1 MRVLEVVKNKNRILH
16 YLVVNSKGQQAKITK
31 DALVKEIEAGNVENA
46 KIQHYNGSTIVR
58 IDKTCNKKENNYTEL
73 CGEQV
78 IKTLK
83 ILEKGTPLRIKS
95 SPNFDF
101 EQVIYTG
108 IKEVQGQT
116 VFTFFNNEGLSGC
129 FGLSERF
136 IINYKIEMQLNNNEP
151 EKVAYLLS
159 EVKKFSYV

>member
-1 MRVLEVVKNKNRILH
+1 MRVLEVVKNKNRIMH

-31 DALVKEIEAGNVENA
+31 DILVKEIEAGNVENA
-46 KIQHYNGSTIVR
+46 KVQYYNGSTIVR
-58 IDKTCNKKENNYTEL
+58 VDKACVTKENNYTKL
-73 CGEQV
+73 CGEQA

-83 ILEKGTPLRIKS
+83 LLEKGTPLKIKS

-108 IKEVQGQT
+108 IREVQGQT
-116 VFTFFNNEGLSGC
+116 VFTFFNNDSLSGC
-129 FGLSERF
+129 FALSERF

-159 EVKKFSYV
+159 EIKKFSYI